1 LRLCY
6 ALPAIKKISKRLSGE
21 SAMAGNVDLLHRRVE
36 RPWLVN
42 LQWALA
48 LICGA
53 VAVWAL
59 GGP

>member
-1 LRLCY
+1 
-6 ALPAIKKISKRLSGE
+6 
-21 SAMAGNVDLLHRRVE
+21 MAENVVRERVE

-48 LICGA
+48 LILGA

>member
-1 LRLCY
+1 
-6 ALPAIKKISKRLSGE
+6 
-21 SAMAGNVDLLHRRVE
+21 MAENLAQQRVE

-53 VAVWAL
+53 IAVWAL

>member
-1 LRLCY
+1 
-6 ALPAIKKISKRLSGE
+6 
-21 SAMAGNVDLLHRRVE
+21 MAENAENLVPRRVE

-48 LICGA
+48 LVCGA
-53 VAVWAL
+53 IAVWAL

>member
-1 LRLCY
+1 MAEDLAQQRL
-6 ALPAIKKISKRLSGE
+6 
-21 SAMAGNVDLLHRRVE
+21 E
-36 RPWLVN
+36 RQWLVN

>member
-1 LRLCY
+1 
-6 ALPAIKKISKRLSGE
+6 
-21 SAMAGNVDLLHRRVE
+21 MAENAEKLVPQRIE

-48 LICGA
+48 LVCGA
-53 VAVWAL
+53 IAVWAL

>member
-1 LRLCY
+1 MVEDVARQRAERL
-6 ALPAIKKISKRLSGE
+6 
-21 SAMAGNVDLLHRRVE
+21 
-36 RPWLVN
+36 WLVN

>member
-1 LRLCY
+1 
-6 ALPAIKKISKRLSGE
+6 
-21 SAMAGNVDLLHRRVE
+21 MAEHLAQQRVE
-36 RPWLVN
+36 RLWLVN

-53 VAVWAL
+53 IAVWAL